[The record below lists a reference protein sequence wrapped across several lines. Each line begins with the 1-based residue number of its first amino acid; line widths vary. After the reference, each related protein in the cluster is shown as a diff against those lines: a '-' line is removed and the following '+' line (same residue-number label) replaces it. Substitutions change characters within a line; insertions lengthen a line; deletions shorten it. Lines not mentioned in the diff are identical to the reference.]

1 VTTARSRGR
10 VALAHA
16 SYGVLVLLALL
27 LAAPVWAVKAC
38 RDRRQLRLARERLGW
53 LPDGAPAGRPVWIH
67 AVSVGEVKA
76 ARPLVQALRAHDPT
90 LPLSLSTST
99 PAGYETARRAFPD
112 LYVFHAPLD
121 LSLVVH
127 RVLRRLRP
135 RLLVLLELEVWP
147 ALVRAADE
155 AGIGPAIVNGRMT
168 EKSWRNY
175 RRWSWW
181 LPEFDRLCLV
191 AAQDETYGRRIADLG
206 VPESRI
212 RVTGNLKHELGEPP
226 TREAVAALAARTGL
240 GDGHPVFVAGST
252 HAGED
257 ELAAAAWQ
265 AAGGGAACHFVLV
278 PRHRE
283 RVPDVLR
290 TLKRM
295 GWSAPSTRR
304 ASPGAAGRA
313 CWSSTR
319 WASSRPSSR
328 WPRSSSWVGRSC
340 PWGATT
346 CSSPPRP
353 PPPCSSGRTSSR
365 AGPRPSACARPAG
378 SRSCPT
384 ARPCRR
390 GSRRCSPTA
399 RRARPWGGRRAPP
412 SAACAAPRPP
422 TWRCWPRPA
431 CSGCP
436 RPERPLSARGALDD
450 RAV

>member
-1 VTTARSRGR
+1 MTTARSRGR

-226 TREAVAALAARTGL
+226 AREAVAALAARTGL

-295 GWSAPSTRR
+295 GLECALHSKAEPGRGR
-304 ASPGAAGRA
+304 ASVLVVDTLGELEAFFALASVVFLGGSLVPVGGHNVLEPAAASAAVLVGPHLESCRAEAERLRAAGGLEIVPDGAA
-313 CWSSTR
+313 
-319 WASSRPSSR
+319 
-328 WPRSSSWVGRSC
+328 
-340 PWGATT
+340 
-346 CSSPPRP
+346 
-353 PPPCSSGRTSSR
+353 
-365 AGPRPSACARPAG
+365 
-378 SRSCPT
+378 
-384 ARPCRR
+384 
-390 GSRRCSPTA
+390 
-399 RRARPWGGRRAPP
+399 
-412 SAACAAPRPP
+412 
-422 TWRCWPRPA
+422 
-431 CSGCP
+431 
-436 RPERPLSARGALDD
+436 LSARLAALLADGEGRAAMGRKARAAVSGLRGAAAADVALLAEAGLL
-450 RAV
+450 RMPAA